1 MINDIKKTVEQ
12 KMQQSLAAFK
22 LELSKVRT
30 GRAHTSIL
38 DHVIVEYYGSDVVI
52 SQVAN
57 VTLVD
62 ARTIS
67 VQPWEKSMLAK
78 IEKAIRESNLG
89 LNPTSMG
96 EIIRVPMPILT
107 EDRRKD
113 LIRVVRAEAENARI
127 AIRNVRR
134 EANNEF
140 KCLLKDK
147 AITEDDERRSQ
158 DNIQKLTDKYTI
170 EIDKALATK
179 EIELMAV

>member
-1 MINDIKKTVEQ
+1 MIDDIKKTVEQ

-78 IEKAIRESNLG
+78 IEKAIREKTTFIAVGGGHLGGEKGVLNL
-89 LNPTSMG
+89 L
-96 EIIRVPMPILT
+96 
-107 EDRRKD
+107 RK
-113 LIRVVRAEAENARI
+113 
-127 AIRNVRR
+127 
-134 EANNEF
+134 
-140 KCLLKDK
+140 
-147 AITEDDERRSQ
+147 Q
-158 DNIQKLTDKYTI
+158 GYTI
-170 EIDKALATK
+170 EAIKL
-179 EIELMAV
+179 